1 MAKPYEV
8 LRFEGDF
15 HLFRINDD
23 ETETAVLDRPIE
35 ASGVV
40 TQFEEG
46 ETRTVI
52 SKGRDRYNT
61 PIYSEQDPGVPSLQ
75 MTLLEFP
82 DDIKALLFAGDLTVT
97 EEAGAAV
104 TNEVVVAP
112 GAGNIVKL
120 AHGMIASSGITV
132 TNAGATV
139 TYVSGTDYT
148 IDRTFGVLKVLEGSA
163 ITENQSIR
171 ANYTYT
177 AVKVTKIAGGVK
189 PQQRFRVVGYLKN
202 RPTSRDA
209 FLEVF
214 DVKLGRSGDTDV
226 LGEEPLT
233 IELSGV
239 MTTPPGK
246 TSPFEYI
253 ERVDNA

>member
-15 HLFRINDD
+15 HMFRINED
-23 ETETAVLDRPIE
+23 ESLTAILDRPIE

-46 ETRTVI
+46 ETRNVI

-82 DDIKALLFAGDLTVT
+82 DDIKALLFAGSLTVT

-104 TNEVVVAP
+104 TNEVVIAP

-120 AHGMIASSGITV
+120 AHGMIAASGIAV
-132 TNAGATV
+132 TNTAGSTTYDV
-139 TYVSGTDYT
+139 TDDYT
-148 IDRTFGVLKVLEGSA
+148 IDRTFGVLRISEGSA
-163 ITENQSIR
+163 ITEGQTIHVD
-171 ANYTYT
+171 YTYT

-189 PQQRFRVVGYLKN
+189 PQQRFKVIGYLKN
-202 RPTSRDA
+202 RPTGRDA

-226 LGEEPLT
+226 LGDEPLT
-233 IELSGV
+233 IELTGV

-246 TSPFEYI
+246 TSPFEYT